1 MRVILVVIACALGC
15 GGDPL
20 EEDKH
25 IGGWATSASALGVFA
40 IGYEPLAFTDGGYQF
55 PDPSC
60 PTHTDDGT
68 TVVISGGCSASN
80 DLTWTGS
87 ATVVRGAQGARTLT
101 FSEFGNDAFG
111 GETRTNGTF
120 TITEMAT
127 DLHAFTVDVD
137 RAGGLSS
144 SITYSGTVRG
154 GFQGPTTW
162 NGNGT
167 VSRSG
172 QTINSGEVDATT
184 VNQVRDSVICPG
196 EPLSGTTTLT
206 SDGHTVVIT
215 YDGATD
221 CTDKHTARWSRDGKD
236 MGTIEGITCA
246 TGRSSGTGFALVL
259 LAVAFCC
266 RRRRLSS

>member
-1 MRVILVVIACALGC
+1 MVVIACALGC

-20 EEDKH
+20 AEDKH
-25 IGGWATSASALGVFA
+25 IVGWATSASALGVFA

-55 PDPSC
+55 PDPAC

-87 ATVVRGAQGARTLT
+87 ATVVRGAQNARTIT
-101 FSEFGNDAFG
+101 FSDFGNDAFG
-111 GETRTNGTF
+111 GETRTDG
-120 TITEMAT
+120 TITVTEMSA
-127 DLHAFTVDVD
+127 DMHAFVVDVD
-137 RAGGLSS
+137 RSGGLSS
-144 SITYSGTVRG
+144 SIMYSGTVRG
-154 GFQGPTTW
+154 GFQGATTW
-162 NGNGT
+162 NGSGT

-172 QTINSGEVDATT
+172 QTINSGEVEAAT
-184 VNQVRDSVICPG
+184 VNQVRDSAICSG
-196 EPLSGTTTLT
+196 EPLSGTTTLN

-221 CTDKHTARWSRDGKD
+221 CTDKHTARWSRDGQD
-236 MGTIEGITCA
+236 MGALEGVTCA
-246 TGRSSGTGFALVL
+246 AGRSGGTGLLLVL

-266 RRRRLSS
+266 VSRRKSRR